1 MKYNIAYSLRGVSK
15 YQFSCISS
23 GTLISSGGLV
33 SGYYFLSPY
42 EDSNNWSK
50 ARINQAAR
58 EGSFHVHVYREYAGF
73 EFLKSSQWN
82 CISNTKWEF

>member
-15 YQFSCISS
+15 YQFSCI
-23 GTLISSGGLV
+23 
-33 SGYYFLSPY
+33 SPY